1 MLARVRLTR
10 DLDCPSAL
18 HASICLSVLSTRL
31 RTNPALD
38 HLQFHYVHVKGL
50 ASVIIE
56 NSCSGTP

>member
-1 MLARVRLTR
+1 MIAACQHL
-10 DLDCPSAL
+10 
-18 HASICLSVLSTRL
+18 SISVLSTRL

-38 HLQFHYVHVKGL
+38 HRQLHYVYVKGL